1 MLPLICILAYNNHMQ
16 NEIEMLKQRIAELE
30 SQGEVQMERPQAVK
44 EALKEHFEKKPE
56 DLPTE
61 EQVHPQI
68 ISTTAQK
75 ITDLKK
81 DNDKDEPA
89 HKKMVEELVQ
99 FANEHGIVNAAA
111 VVQKVDDP
119 HLIDDFQA
127 ALAET
132 FFKIR

>member
-1 MLPLICILAYNNHMQ
+1 MQ

-30 SQGEVQMERPQAVK
+30 SQGEVRMERPQAVK

-56 DLPTE
+56 DLPIE
-61 EQVHPQI
+61 KQIHPQI
-68 ISTTAQK
+68 IATAAQK
-75 ITDLKK
+75 ITDQKK
-81 DNDKDEPA
+81 TDDKDDPA
-89 HKKMVEELVQ
+89 HKTMVQELVQ
-99 FANEHGIVNAAA
+99 FASEHGIVNAAA

-132 FFKIR
+132 FFKIH